1 MTYHPLSTR
10 NRLLTKL
17 PRPELEKISPDLE
30 PFELPL
36 RKVLHEPG
44 EEIAHVYF
52 VTRGVVSMVNEPD
65 NGDIVEF
72 ATIGPEG
79 IVGFP
84 VLLGAS
90 SMPSTAIVQIPGEAL
105 RIRTADFRRGLERLP
120 TLQPLLLRYTMALLN
135 QVAQVTS
142 CNRLHEVQERCAR
155 WLLQTHDRV
164 DSDSFPLTQEFLAQ
178 MLGVHRPTVTVA
190 AGMLHKAGL
199 IDYTRGSITIIDRKG
214 LEAASCSCYRV
225 IAAEYERLLNSKD

>member
-1 MTYHPLSTR
+1 M
-10 NRLLTKL
+10 L

-30 PFELPL
+30 PIELPFK
-36 RKVLHEPG
+36 RVLHEPG
-44 EEIAHVYF
+44 EKITHVYF

-65 NGDIVEF
+65 TGEIVEF
-72 ATIGPEG
+72 ATVGPEG
-79 IVGFP
+79 FVGFP

-90 SMPSTAIVQIPGEAL
+90 SMPSKAIAQIPGEAL
-105 RIRTADFRRGLERLP
+105 RTSTADFRKALERLP
-120 TLQPLLLRYTMALLN
+120 TLQPLLLRYMMALLN

-155 WLLQTHDRV
+155 WLLQTHDRTNAE
-164 DSDSFPLTQEFLAQ
+164 SFPLTHEFLAQ
-178 MLGVHRPTVTVA
+178 MLGVHRPTVSVA
-190 AGMLHKAGL
+190 AGMLQKAGL

-214 LEAASCSCYRV
+214 LEAASCNCYSV